1 MGRLCGQPWVL
12 PSPWLP
18 LPGAP
23 GGLAPPEACG
33 AQEPRHIYLDDTVS
47 TILMGSIGLNK
58 ELFIFSEKDGDD
70 PCQLGVQLFILH
82 MTLPFVSL
90 TQKHHL
96 FLSLLLGEGAGGRR
110 VTVCCCGQQ
119 RQHRP
124 LLLGTDMQLSPCR
137 PGSPAQSHQP

>member
-58 ELFIFSEKDGDD
+58 ELFIFSDRKS
-70 PCQLGVQLFILH
+70 V
-82 MTLPFVSL
+82 V
-90 TQKHHL
+90 
-96 FLSLLLGEGAGGRR
+96 
-110 VTVCCCGQQ
+110 
-119 RQHRP
+119 
-124 LLLGTDMQLSPCR
+124 
-137 PGSPAQSHQP
+137 